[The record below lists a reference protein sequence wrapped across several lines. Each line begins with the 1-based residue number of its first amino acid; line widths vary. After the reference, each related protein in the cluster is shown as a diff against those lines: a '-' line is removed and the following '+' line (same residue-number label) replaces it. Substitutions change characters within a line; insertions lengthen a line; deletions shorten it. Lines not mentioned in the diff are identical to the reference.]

1 MTDLYRIT
9 GDSPSPDR
17 PPAAGPRTAVLPA
30 LFWTVLVVSAVGN
43 SVSSLGG
50 VPMPVH
56 LGFGIVT
63 AVCIAGLLAGHL
75 RRRP

>member
-9 GDSPSPDR
+9 GAPQVPSP
-17 PPAAGPRTAVLPA
+17 PSGAPRTTVLSAVL
-30 LFWTVLVVSAVGN
+30 WIVLAVSAVGN

-50 VPMPVH
+50 VPIAVH
-56 LGFGIVT
+56 LGFGLVT
-63 AVCIAGLLAGHL
+63 AVCVAGLVAGHL

>member
-9 GDSPSPDR
+9 GDPQEQSPPSG
-17 PPAAGPRTAVLPA
+17 AARTTVLSA
-30 LFWTVLVVSAVGN
+30 LLWTALVVSAVGN

-50 VPMPVH
+50 VPIAVH
-56 LGFGIVT
+56 LGFGLV
-63 AVCIAGLLAGHL
+63 AAACVVLLLIRHL